1 MQDLFGVP
9 VNIGDK
15 VVYTTGGGGGTYLG
29 TGTVEKINLDVVRI
43 RSSRGQLLINPRNS
57 REIMSVTSTVTL
69 HPELFI

>member
-15 VVYTTGGGGGTYLG
+15 VVYTTGGRGDTYLD
-29 TGTVEKINLDVVRI
+29 TGTVEKINLGIVSI
-43 RSSRGQLLINPRNS
+43 RSSRGRLLTNPRNS
-57 REIMSVTSTVTL
+57 REIMSVTPTATL